1 MRRENGSPIRLEMG
15 LVNPEL
21 EPGRFKSSPWQNTN
35 GNGNGN
41 GRKAQRQ
48 VLFFFRFLSRDF
60 APPVPWLTLHK
71 DGIMPPLM
79 MA

>member
-48 VLFFFRFLSRDF
+48 VLFLFCVSCR
-60 APPVPWLTLHK
+60 ATLRLPCL
-71 DGIMPPLM
+71 G
-79 MA
+79 